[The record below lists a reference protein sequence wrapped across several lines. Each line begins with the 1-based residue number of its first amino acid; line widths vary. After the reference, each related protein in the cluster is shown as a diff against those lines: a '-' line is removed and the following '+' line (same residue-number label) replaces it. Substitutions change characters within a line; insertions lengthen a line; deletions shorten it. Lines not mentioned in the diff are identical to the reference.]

1 MKEFVADESLDF
13 NIVVELR
20 KRGAQVYSIS
30 EAQPSLPDH
39 EVLQIAVKL
48 NCLLITE
55 DKDFGELVFRLGL
68 EHRGI
73 LLIRSQTEVNVKNI
87 VNIILKYS
95 DDLRNKFSVLTSDK
109 LRIRD

>member
-1 MKEFVADESLDF
+1 MTEFVADESVDF

-39 EVLQIAVKL
+39 AVLQIAVKED
-48 NCLLITE
+48 CLLITE
-55 DKDFGELVFRLGL
+55 DKDFGELVFRLRF

-73 LLIRSQTEVNVKNI
+73 LLIRSQAEINAENI

-95 DDLRNKFSVLTSDK
+95 GDLRNKFSVLTSDK